1 MIPNK
6 SVCGILLQNK
16 LLQKCSLIKVGAAF
30 CYRIRSFWNNPSF
43 FSFTEYALAEMIP
56 KYPHLVK
63 LGVRLEF
70 RQGENIDFHTS
81 FDKFKNVKNLGAIF

>member
-1 MIPNK
+1 
-6 SVCGILLQNK
+6 
-16 LLQKCSLIKVGAAF
+16 
-30 CYRIRSFWNNPSF
+30 
-43 FSFTEYALAEMIP
+43 MIP

>member
-1 MIPNK
+1 MLHSRTEYTLSELIP
-6 SVCGILLQNK
+6 L
-16 LLQKCSLIKVGAAF
+16 
-30 CYRIRSFWNNPSF
+30 

-70 RQGENIDFHTS
+70 RQEENIAFHTS
-81 FDKFKNVKNLGAIF
+81 FDKCKNVKNLNARFEVEGKAMKTFLN